1 MTFTFSDKV
10 TVDYKKLKKIEFN
23 VAKYVNSVRD
33 MFGRMGEGHAGF
45 VVAYW
50 TLVRRETEY
59 LEEKTDKIEKEIK
72 VANDLKKQGKIMEFL
87 AEKEKVVG
95 QLSALNL
102 FILGMYNKAL
112 EQIGRYSKK
121 DQKWILRLEKE
132 LAALHEAAQQER
144 KDELAQK

>member
-10 TVDYKKLKKIEFN
+10 TVDYRKLKKIEFN
-23 VAKYVNSVRD
+23 VAKYVKSVRD
-33 MFGRMGEGHAGF
+33 MFGRMGERHAGF
-45 VVAYW
+45 IDTYW
-50 TLVRRETEY
+50 TLVQQETKY
-59 LEEKTDKIEKEIK
+59 LEEKTEEIEKEIK
-72 VANDLKKQGKIMEFL
+72 VANDLKKQGKTMAFL

-95 QLSALNL
+95 HLSALNL

-121 DQKWILRLEKE
+121 DKKWILQLEKD